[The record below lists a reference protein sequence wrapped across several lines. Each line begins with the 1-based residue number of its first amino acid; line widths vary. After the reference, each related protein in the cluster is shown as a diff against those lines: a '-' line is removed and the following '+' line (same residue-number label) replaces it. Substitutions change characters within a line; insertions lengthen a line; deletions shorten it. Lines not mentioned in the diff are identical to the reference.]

1 MTRNLFPYGVRL
13 KLCGGLAYGQEV
25 TFVANDWHAAL
36 LPMYL
41 KQERAAGQWS
51 KARSCMLLHNLAFQG
66 RFPYDEKAA
75 ERLNLSPSLVSSM
88 KLTQPLKVGRQKK
101 ASKGL
106 KTNEEVSN
114 PAMPCLNFLLG
125 VCTYRVCVCSR
136 V

>member
-1 MTRNLFPYGVRL
+1 M
-13 KLCGGLAYGQEV
+13 KLSEGSAYGQDV

-41 KQERAAGQWS
+41 QQERAAGQWS

-75 ERLNLSPSLVSSM
+75 ERLNLSPSLISSM